1 MPQVVWH
8 ENFAERE
15 IFCFRFFSWL
25 IFPQAPENNIR
36 VISNFFENSRRYSQM
51 KVRHRYLQY
60 QWQICHQCQL
70 HQWQLFFHRYQR
82 HRRQILPRTAG
93 VIDSGDKFAIGV
105 NDTGAKFLPPV
116 STTFMKKFETALMVY
131 SEAWGKLIHK
141 KNLKSKI
148 SWHCLPKLI
157 NVVRFCFVFG

>member
-1 MPQVVWH
+1 
-8 ENFAERE
+8 
-15 IFCFRFFSWL
+15 
-25 IFPQAPENNIR
+25 
-36 VISNFFENSRRYSQM
+36 
-51 KVRHRYLQY
+51 
-60 QWQICHQCQL
+60 
-70 HQWQLFFHRYQR
+70 
-82 HRRQILPRTAG
+82 LPRTAG

-148 SWHCLPKLI
+148 S
-157 NVVRFCFVFG
+157 